1 MVEKNKKK
9 LLDKSQRVW
18 YNMNTG
24 TRVHKDAK
32 HPSRN
37 KIKKDFKKMLDR
49 LENLWYN
56 KDRKSQE
63 GDKSTVESRNLRRQ
77 SEQKLFSW
85 VAKKVAN
92 FLKNLLTF

>member
-37 KIKKDFKKMLDR
+37 KIKKDFKKMLDK
-49 LENLWYN
+49 LETLWYN
-56 KDRKSQE
+56 KYRKW
-63 GDKSTVESRNLRRQ
+63 Q
-77 SEQKLFSW
+77 SKVIKTPLCADLCHTS
-85 VAKKVAN
+85 VAKPREMADFRAVRCS
-92 FLKNLLTF
+92 LLFNRT

>member
-24 TRVHKDAK
+24 MRVHKDAK

-49 LENLWYN
+49 LENL
-56 KDRKSQE
+56 
-63 GDKSTVESRNLRRQ
+63 
-77 SEQKLFSW
+77 
-85 VAKKVAN
+85 
-92 FLKNLLTF
+92 

>member
-63 GDKSTVESRNLRRQ
+63 GDKSTVESRNLRR
-77 SEQKLFSW
+77 
-85 VAKKVAN
+85 
-92 FLKNLLTF
+92 

>member
-1 MVEKNKKK
+1 MTDFKKFVIINTDKENEEKEMVEKNKKK

-37 KIKKDFKKMLDR
+37 KIKKDFKKMLDK
-49 LENLWYN
+49 LENL
-56 KDRKSQE
+56 
-63 GDKSTVESRNLRRQ
+63 
-77 SEQKLFSW
+77 
-85 VAKKVAN
+85 
-92 FLKNLLTF
+92 

>member
-1 MVEKNKKK
+1 MTNFKKSVIINIEKVRKKDKKMVEKNKKK

-49 LENLWYN
+49 LENL
-56 KDRKSQE
+56 
-63 GDKSTVESRNLRRQ
+63 
-77 SEQKLFSW
+77 
-85 VAKKVAN
+85 
-92 FLKNLLTF
+92 

>member
-1 MVEKNKKK
+1 MTNFKKSVIINIEKVKKEENKMVEKNKKK

-49 LENLWYN
+49 LENL
-56 KDRKSQE
+56 
-63 GDKSTVESRNLRRQ
+63 
-77 SEQKLFSW
+77 
-85 VAKKVAN
+85 
-92 FLKNLLTF
+92 

>member
-18 YNMNTG
+18 YNINTG

-37 KIKKDFKKMLDR
+37 KIKKDFKKMLDKEKY
-49 LENLWYN
+49 L
-56 KDRKSQE
+56 
-63 GDKSTVESRNLRRQ
+63 
-77 SEQKLFSW
+77 
-85 VAKKVAN
+85 
-92 FLKNLLTF
+92 

>member
-24 TRVHKDAK
+24 MRVHKDAK

-63 GDKSTVESRNLRRQ
+63 GDNRLWWIYRNVQGAKVTETKRLSR
-77 SEQKLFSW
+77 
-85 VAKKVAN
+85 
-92 FLKNLLTF
+92 